1 MSLQGGR
8 ISTPQMGRAPAVGR
22 AAGPAAAPTG
32 TERMVGA
39 VRSWWGARRRGADSS
54 GSQMDRD
61 PTPLWHSI
69 MQCLLGGTAIAAV
82 TFVCLQLG
90 LNFATTAFVYLIIVV
105 LISLLGGF
113 IASVVLSV
121 MAVGCLNWFFA
132 PHVFNYRGGYPFD
145 IVAVVAFL
153 TTSLVVTG
161 LMQAARRQAAAARR
175 AEEKIRQDQREL
187 RQLIDVVP
195 KHIFVMGP
203 DGSPLS
209 ANEVWLSYT
218 GLTQADVL
226 REDYRARLH
235 HPDDLERI
243 GIERDRAIASGVEW
257 SSEARLRRKDGK
269 YFWFLIQANP
279 MRDESG
285 RIIRWYGSATD
296 IDDRKQA
303 EEALREQASLLDLT
317 HDSVFVRDVND
328 VITYW
333 NRGAEELYGWKREEA
348 IGKVSHQLMQT
359 VFPEP
364 LEQIV
369 AELCRAGRWEGEL
382 VHRRRDGT
390 KVTVAS
396 RWSVRRGEDGQPL
409 ATLET
414 HNDITERRRT
424 EEDLQ
429 QVQAEL
435 AHVTRVTTLGELA
448 ASIAHEVNQPLTGIV
463 TNGAAGLRW
472 LDQAPPL
479 LHEARSSI
487 EDMVSDAQR
496 ASGVIQ
502 RIRTLSKKSVSEKA
516 AIDINDVIGEVVL
529 LVRREVLGHGIVLR
543 LDLAAGLPP
552 VFGDRVQLQ
561 QVVINLVMN
570 AIEAMA
576 SVEDRRH
583 ELVIRTQQDAAEGI
597 VVAVVDSGTGIDPQQ
612 ASRLFNAFFTTK
624 PDGMGMGLSICRSI
638 VEAHGGRLSASP
650 NKSVGATFRF
660 VLPPH
665 GEELDSRRGTIF
677 YGLSSTGKTGGE

>member
-1 MSLQGGR
+1 MSRQGGR
-8 ISTPQMGRAPAVGR
+8 TSTRRIGRASAVTRPAI
-22 AAGPAAAPTG
+22 PLAAARLVA
-32 TERMVGA
+32 ERLVAAVAKRTSA
-39 VRSWWGARRRGADSS
+39 VRSCWKATQRDGVDSS
-54 GSQMDRD
+54 GSQANPS
-61 PTPLWHSI
+61 PTPVWHAVA
-69 MQCLLGGTAIAAV
+69 QCLLGGITIAAATV
-82 TFVCLQLG
+82 VCLQLG
-90 LNFATTAFVYLIIVV
+90 LNFATTAFAYLITVV

-113 IASVVLSV
+113 ISSIVLSV
-121 MAVGCLNWFFA
+121 VAVGCLNLFFA
-132 PHVFNYRGGYPFD
+132 PHVINYRGGYPFD
-145 IVAVVAFL
+145 VVAVIAFL
-153 TTSLVVTG
+153 TTSLIITG
-161 LMQAARRQAAAARR
+161 LMQVARRQAAAATR

-209 ANEVWLSYT
+209 ANEVWLAYT
-218 GLTQADVL
+218 GLTEADVL
-226 REDYRARLH
+226 REDYRAKLY
-235 HPDDLERI
+235 HPDDQERI
-243 GIERDRAIASGVEW
+243 AIERQRAVANGVEW

-269 YFWFLIQANP
+269 YFWFLIHANP
-279 MRDESG
+279 MRDEGG

-303 EEALREQASLLDLT
+303 EEALREQANLLDLT
-317 HDSVFVRDVND
+317 HDSVFARDIID

-333 NRGAEELYGWKREEA
+333 NRGAEELYGWRREEA
-348 IGKVSHQLMQT
+348 IGKVSHQLLQT

-364 LEQIV
+364 LEQIT
-369 AELCRAGRWEGEL
+369 AELCRVGRWEGEL
-382 VHRRRDGT
+382 VQRRRDGS

-414 HNDITERRRT
+414 NNDITERRRT

-472 LDQAPPL
+472 LGQQPPL

-487 EDMVSDAQR
+487 QDMISDAQR

-502 RIRTLSKKSVSEKA
+502 RIRTLSRKSASEKA
-516 AIDINDVIGEVVL
+516 SLDINDVITEVVL
-529 LVRREVLGHGIVLR
+529 LVRREMLGHGILPR
-543 LDLAAGLPP
+543 LDLAADLPP
-552 VFGDRVQLQ
+552 VLGDRVQLQ

-570 AIEAMA
+570 AMEAMSA
-576 SVEDRRH
+576 TADRRRD
-583 ELVIRTQQDAAEGI
+583 LLIRTRHDDAGGI
-597 VVAVVDSGTGIDPQQ
+597 VVAVVDSGIGINPEQVG
-612 ASRLFNAFFTTK
+612 RLFNAFFTTK
-624 PDGMGMGLSICRSI
+624 LNGMGMGLSICRSI
-638 VEAHGGRLSASP
+638 VEAHGGRLSASS
-650 NKSVGATFRF
+650 NVSAGATFRF

-665 GEELDSRRGTIF
+665 P
-677 YGLSSTGKTGGE
+677 